1 MEGAKKMAALMRV
14 ESQFD
19 MGASSMHK
27 GILVLFF
34 FINSRIFVVGSNMGQ
49 YRVITENVKNCTYFC
64 YVGYAT

>member
-1 MEGAKKMAALMRV
+1 MAALMRV

-34 FINSRIFVVGSNMGQ
+34 FFYQLPHIRCWFEYGPISSHN
-49 YRVITENVKNCTYFC
+49 
-64 YVGYAT
+64 

>member
-27 GILVLFF
+27 GILVMFF
-34 FINSRIFVVGSNMGQ
+34 LSTPASTRCWFEYGPISSHN
-49 YRVITENVKNCTYFC
+49 
-64 YVGYAT
+64 

>member
-34 FINSRIFVVGSNMGQ
+34 WSFFLSTPASTRCWFEYGPISSHN
-49 YRVITENVKNCTYFC
+49 
-64 YVGYAT
+64 